1 MISNPA
7 VARKISDL
15 MIECSKRLTASVAE
29 IKESCSETE
38 FVEYRAA
45 VARIM
50 ADMLREVMNPLYKQH
65 PQIKPT
71 ELK

>member
-7 VARKISDL
+7 LARKISEL
-15 MIECSKRLTASVAE
+15 MIELSKRLGASVAE
-29 IKESCSETE
+29 VKESCTETE

-45 VARIM
+45 VGRIM
-50 ADMLREVMNPLYKQH
+50 ADMLLEVMNPLYKQH